1 MAIHLFEW
9 FVEWFGRTAGR
20 TADCC
25 HGVSVTRAIRIYCI
39 FLVKLI
45 NLSQPL
51 KGLEACGGLAFF
63 FPPPPLPAFTL
74 VARSMHWAVTHPY
87 PTRNRE
93 HRCARIYATAEISSS
108 QMKRRRC
115 ATNHRLTG
123 SQWKISQPSN
133 ATLIYSTYQHIHA
146 QNTTTPLHWFC
157 TFSGIFKNSLK
168 TWINDW
174 RQKTL
179 PAVLCT
185 GLIASGWQVPDLSHG
200 CDNTRTRENR
210 ESSGTLK
217 EERWKQMAVKTVERR
232 KREGQ
237 LVQFHSRISGA
248 SAKPLAQITA
258 FPV

>member
-1 MAIHLFEW
+1 M
-9 FVEWFGRTAGR
+9 
-20 TADCC
+20 
-25 HGVSVTRAIRIYCI
+25 IR
-39 FLVKLI
+39 LVKPLENQTDGLRGELLTVAMEWVSREQSGFILFFSQI
-45 NLSQPL
+45 NKLVTAFERLGSMWRFS
-51 KGLEACGGLAFF
+51 FF
-63 FPPPPLPAFTL
+63 FPSPLPAFTL
-74 VARSMHWAVTHPY
+74 VARSMHLAVTHPY
-87 PTRNRE
+87 PTRKRE
-93 HRCARIYATAEISSS
+93 HRFVRIYATTEISSS

-115 ATNHRLTG
+115 TTNHRLTG
-123 SQWKISQPSN
+123 SQWKISRPSN
-133 ATLIYSTYQHIHA
+133 ATLIYSIYQHIQA

-168 TWINDW
+168 TWINDS

-200 CDNTRTRENR
+200 CDNTRMRENR

-217 EERWKQMAVKTVERR
+217 EERWKQMAVKTEERR
-232 KREGQ
+232 EREGQ